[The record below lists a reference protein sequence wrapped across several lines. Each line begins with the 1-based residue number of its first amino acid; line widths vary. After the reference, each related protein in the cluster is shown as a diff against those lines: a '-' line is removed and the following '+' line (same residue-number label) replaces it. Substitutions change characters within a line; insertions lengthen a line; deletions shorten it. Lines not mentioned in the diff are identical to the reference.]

1 MRLGTPS
8 SPTALI
14 PLAGEAVGTTAYPEL
29 RHCFISETPLL
40 DERTMDSLIPV
51 FTLIFGAVVGVVAT
65 WLALHAKWHRG
76 FDDGRA
82 ASATELAALNERVA
96 AKDRELQKLQESF
109 DEEAAVS
116 DSLRHENARLQ
127 ANLEGERRA
136 AHERAESF
144 KQAAEALAEKFKA
157 LSRDALK
164 DNNQEFLNLARAT
177 LEKFQAT
184 AKGDLEQRQQAIDQL
199 VKPLRESLDKV
210 DGKIEEMERIRA
222 GAYSGLIEQVKTLA
236 ASQQQ
241 LQSETGNLVK
251 ALRTPHIRGRWGEI
265 QLRRV
270 VELAGMLQYCDFT
283 EQASVATED
292 SRIRPD
298 VIVRLP
304 GNRTIVVDAKVPFEA
319 FYESI
324 STTDDVV
331 RLDRLKEHARLVRTH
346 IGNLS
351 RKSYWETVQPT
362 PEFVLLFL
370 PGENFYS
377 AALEQDPKLIE
388 DGINQ
393 RVIIATPTTLI
404 ALLKAIS
411 YGWQQEQRAANADEV
426 GKLGKELYDRMR
438 TFINYFAD
446 IGRNLDRALESYNK
460 GVGSLEARVLVTARK
475 FKERGAIAGEEIDT
489 LEPVDKSTRVLNLD
503 EGGLFPELVA
513 AEPVDDDEDDESLP
527 LLSSK
532 TAAGQG

>member
-1 MRLGTPS
+1 M
-8 SPTALI
+8 
-14 PLAGEAVGTTAYPEL
+14 E
-29 RHCFISETPLL
+29 
-40 DERTMDSLIPV
+40 SLIP
-51 FTLIFGAVVGVVAT
+51 
-65 WLALHAKWHRG
+65 
-76 FDDGRA
+76 A
-82 ASATELAALNERVA
+82 ASILVGALIGAAIAWAILRAKSNRSFEDGKADSATQLAILQERVT
-96 AKDRELQKLQESF
+96 AKDRELLKLQESF
-109 DEEAAVS
+109 AAQVDELALANDQNS
-116 DSLRHENARLQ
+116 GLR
-127 ANLEGERRA
+127 ANIEGERRA
-136 AHERAESF
+136 AQERNEAF
-144 KQAAEALAEKFKA
+144 KKVSEDLSEKFKA

-164 DNNQEFLNLARAT
+164 DNNEEFLNLARAT
-177 LEKFQAT
+177 LERFQAT

-199 VKPLRESLDKV
+199 VKPLKDSLEKV
-210 DGKIEEMERIRA
+210 DGKIGEIEKART
-222 GAYSGLIEQVKTLA
+222 GAYAELREQVRNLA
-236 ASQQQ
+236 TSQ
-241 LQSETGNLVK
+241 LQLHAETGNLVK

-283 EQASVATED
+283 EQETLSNED
-292 SRIRPD
+292 GRIRPD

-324 STTDDVV
+324 TTADEGL
-331 RLDRLKEHARLVRTH
+331 RLERLKEHARLVRTH
-346 IGNLS
+346 IGALS

-426 GKLGKELYDRMR
+426 GKLGKELYDRLR

-475 FKERGAIAGEEIDT
+475 SRKRCD
-489 LEPVDKSTRVLNLD
+489 
-503 EGGLFPELVA
+503 
-513 AEPVDDDEDDESLP
+513 
-527 LLSSK
+527 
-532 TAAGQG
+532 

>member
-1 MRLGTPS
+1 
-8 SPTALI
+8 
-14 PLAGEAVGTTAYPEL
+14 
-29 RHCFISETPLL
+29 
-40 DERTMDSLIPV
+40 MDSVIPV
-51 FTLIFGAVVGVVAT
+51 LTLIFGALIGAVVA

-82 ASATELAALNERVA
+82 ASATEIAALQERLA
-96 AKDRELQKLQESF
+96 AKDRELAKLQQTFETEVT
-109 DEEAAVS
+109 DGDRMRE
-116 DSLRHENARLQ
+116 DNARLL

-136 AHERAESF
+136 AQERSESF
-144 KQAAEALAEKFKA
+144 KRVTEELAEKFKA

-177 LEKFQAT
+177 LEQFQT
-184 AKGDLEQRQQAIDQL
+184 KAKGELDQRQQAIDQL
-199 VKPLRESLDKV
+199 VKPLKDSLEKV
-210 DGKIEEMERIRA
+210 DGKIGELEKSRA
-222 GAYSGLIEQVKTLA
+222 GAYAELREQVKSLA
-236 ASQQQ
+236 TQQ
-241 LQSETGNLVK
+241 LELRNETGNLVK

-283 EQASVATED
+283 EQETVATED
-292 SRIRPD
+292 GRIRPD

-319 FYESI
+319 FYESV
-324 STTDDVV
+324 TTSDEVIRV
-331 RLDRLKEHARLVRTH
+331 ERLKEHARLVRTH
-346 IGNLS
+346 IGALS
-351 RKSYWETVQPT
+351 KKSYWETVQPT

-426 GKLGKELYDRMR
+426 GKLGKDLYDRMR
-438 TFINYFAD
+438 TFVSYFAD

-475 FKERGAIAGEEIDT
+475 FKERGAIAGEEIET
-489 LEPVDKSTRVLNLD
+489 VEPVDKSTRTLSLD

-513 AEPVDDDEDDESLP
+513 AEPEPDEDDSFP

-532 TAAGQG
+532 SAAAGDKS